1 MEDIRSL
8 IGESAA
14 NHELYVHAS
23 VYDWYLQQNET
34 GYAVS
39 VIYGRRVTMKLLG
52 DTSRSFK
59 PGFPVSVYVSL
70 LHSFIAKY
78 KFP

>member
-1 MEDIRSL
+1 MEEMHEL
-8 IGESAA
+8 IGEAPA

-34 GYAVS
+34 GYAMS
-39 VIYGRRVTMKLLG
+39 VVYGRRVTMKLLG

-59 PGFPVSVYVSL
+59 PGFPVSIYVSTYQASPSL
-70 LHSFIAKY
+70 ST
-78 KFP
+78 

>member
-1 MEDIRSL
+1 MEEMHEL
-8 IGESAA
+8 IGKAPA

-34 GYAVS
+34 GYAMS
-39 VIYGRRVTMKLLG
+39 VVYGRRVTMKLLG

-59 PGFPVSVYVSL
+59 PGFPVSIYVSTYRASPSL
-70 LHSFIAKY
+70 SM
-78 KFP
+78 